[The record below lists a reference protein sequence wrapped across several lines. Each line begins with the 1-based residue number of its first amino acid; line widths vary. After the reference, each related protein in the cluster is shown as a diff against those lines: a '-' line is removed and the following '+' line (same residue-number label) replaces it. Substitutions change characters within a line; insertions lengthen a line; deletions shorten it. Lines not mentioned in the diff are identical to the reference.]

1 MAVDDLLVCGVCHGA
16 LQETSGSEVLGCT
29 SCGREYRRRE
39 GAPDLTP
46 VPPPDDV
53 LQAKWGLWEELQAN
67 GEHSYNA
74 DPDANL
80 SVGDRDDAA
89 LFAEFCGLRGV
100 VLDFGCGPQA
110 RPSYAGAERFV
121 GIDPLRG
128 ERVREFDFVQGIG
141 EYLPFR
147 DGAFDQVLFA
157 TSLDHLLDPVRALR
171 EAARVLAPGG
181 TIEIWSGE
189 VPEPRTGAQSLGLA
203 LRLLARGELREFAQ
217 GVRNR
222 IALARGAQAGYEVP
236 EGAADA
242 FHFFHA
248 TEAGVD
254 RLIAEADLEV
264 LELSTPQQNQR
275 FVRVAPRRH

>member
-1 MAVDDLLVCGVCHGA
+1 MPTDDLLVCSVCHGELEDGPGQRA
-16 LQETSGSEVLGCT
+16 VCVGCSREFPRRAGVL
-29 SCGREYRRRE
+29 
-39 GAPDLTP
+39 DVTP
-46 VPPPDDV
+46 LPPPDDV
-53 LQAKWGLWEELQAN
+53 LQSKWSLWEALQAN
-67 GEHSYNA
+67 GEHSYTA
-74 DPDANL
+74 DPVGNL
-80 SVGDRDDAA
+80 SVGERSDVER
-89 LFAEFCGLRGV
+89 FAEFCGLHGR
-100 VLDFGCGPQA
+100 VLDIGCGPQA

-128 ERVREFDFVQGIG
+128 EQLRRFDFVQGIG

-147 DGAFDQVLFA
+147 DGSFDQVLFA

-171 EAARVLAPGG
+171 EAKRVLAPGG

-189 VPEPRTGAQSLGLA
+189 VPEPRTPRQQIALA
-203 LRLLARGELREFAQ
+203 LRLLSRGDIREFAQ

-222 IALARGAQAGYEVP
+222 RALKHASETGYQVP

-254 RLIAEADLEV
+254 EVIEQAGLDILVTASAE
-264 LELSTPQQNQR
+264 PNQR
-275 FVRVAPRRH
+275 FLRVVPGPR